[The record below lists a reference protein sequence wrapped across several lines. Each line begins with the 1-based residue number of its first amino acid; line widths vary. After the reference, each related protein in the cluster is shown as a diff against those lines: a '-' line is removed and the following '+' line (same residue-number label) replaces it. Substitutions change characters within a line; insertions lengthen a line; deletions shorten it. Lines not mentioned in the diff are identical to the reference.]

1 VNETKCFIKGFAS
14 GVERAGFMRGIM
26 GIRNDGFI
34 AITFVAS
41 DNDGSTF
48 V

>member
-1 VNETKCFIKGFAS
+1 VNEAERFIDGFAS
-14 GVERAGFMRGIM
+14 GVEMAGYMRGIM